1 MGYTHYW
8 GGTPVLTQGVIE
20 DIGKIIEGS
29 AVKIGD
35 GLGQGMPHLTPEKVE
50 FNGWEADDEHYETFT
65 LGGGSWNFC
74 KTARLPYDV
83 VVCATLIRVREASP
97 DFVIESDGDW
107 DDPTEWGR
115 ARELYFEIFGRE
127 TILTGLDK

>member
-8 GGTPVLTQGVIE
+8 SGKPVLSQGVIE
-20 DIGKIIEGS
+20 DIGKIIEESG
-29 AVKIGD
+29 VKIGD
-35 GLGQGMPHLTPEKVE
+35 GLGQGMPLLSLDAVE

-65 LGGGSWNFC
+65 LGDGSWNFC

-83 VVCATLIRVREASP
+83 VVCAALIRVREASP
-97 DFVIESDGDW
+97 DFVIESDGRW
-107 DDPTEWGR
+107 DDADEWVP
-115 ARELYFEIFGRE
+115 ARELYARALFRE